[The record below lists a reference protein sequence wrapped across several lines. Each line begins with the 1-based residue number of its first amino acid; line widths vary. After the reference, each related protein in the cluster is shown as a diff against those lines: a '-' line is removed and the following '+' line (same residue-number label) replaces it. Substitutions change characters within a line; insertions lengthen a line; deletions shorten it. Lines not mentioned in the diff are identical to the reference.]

1 MKNTL
6 SLIASTAIAGLV
18 LAGCAS
24 DGQADATDGQATE
37 IFTVEDPWIKATEE
51 SLDETSDDTM
61 TGAFVH
67 LTNISGKDQTVV
79 GAKSELADVVELH
92 EVIDDGGA
100 SVMQEKPGGF
110 PVAADEAYELNPG
123 EDHIMLMDLADEIS
137 PGDPIDIT
145 LELENGESQ
154 TIEFIAKEYVGAQEN
169 YGDVD
174 DAEHDH

>member
-1 MKNTL
+1 MRNTFL
-6 SLIASTAIAGLV
+6 LMASLVIAGLA
-18 LAGCAS
+18 LAGCAANEQVDAN
-24 DGQADATDGQATE
+24 DGQAAE
-37 IFTVEDPWIKATEE
+37 IFAVEDPWIKATEE

-67 LTNISGKDQTVV
+67 LTNVSGEDQTIV
-79 GAKSELADVVELH
+79 GAKAEIAEVVELH

-110 PVAADEAYELNPG
+110 PVAADEGYELNPG
-123 EDHIMLMDLADEIS
+123 EDHIMLMQLADEIS
-137 PGDPIDIT
+137 PGDAIDIT

-174 DAEHDH
+174 DATHDH

>member
-1 MKNTL
+1 MKNTF
-6 SLIASTAIAGLV
+6 SLIAGPAIVGLL
-18 LAGCAS
+18 LAGGPS
-24 DGQADATDGQATE
+24 IEQADATDGQAAE

-67 LTNISGKDQTVV
+67 LTNVSGEDQTVV
-79 GAKSELADVVELH
+79 GTKCEIAEVVELH
-92 EVIDDGGA
+92 GVIDDGGA
-100 SVMQEKPGGF
+100 SVRQEKPGGL
-110 PVAADEAYELNPG
+110 PAPAEESDELNPG
-123 EDHIMLMDLADEIS
+123 EDRIMLRQLTDEIS
-137 PGDPIDIT
+137 PGDPVEIT

-169 YGDVD
+169 YGDLD

>member
-1 MKNTL
+1 MKNTF
-6 SLIASTAIAGLV
+6 SLIAGPAIVGLL

-24 DGQADATDGQATE
+24 NEQADATDGQAAE

-67 LTNISGKDQTVV
+67 LTNVSGEDQTVV
-79 GAKSELADVVELH
+79 GAKSEIAEVVELH

-110 PVAADEAYELNPG
+110 PVAAEEAYELNPG
-123 EDHIMLMDLADEIS
+123 EDHIMLMELTDEIS
-137 PGDPIDIT
+137 PGDPVEIT

-169 YGDVD
+169 YGDLD